1 MANKSGGTELNELI
15 RSMEPVLEDELY
27 VFAKVALNSDQ
38 ALDILARTESLNINM
53 MFREKEA
60 WTIILPKSMAVQEQ
74 LRFSFECRQITLNVH
89 SSLEAVGFLAAITSE
104 LASKLQ
110 IGVNPVSGF
119 YHDHLFVP
127 VGSEHKVLET
137 LQKMSAKRQ

>member
-1 MANKSGGTELNELI
+1 MANEIGGTDLNELI
-15 RSMEPVLEDELY
+15 RSMDPVLEDELY
-27 VFAKVALNSDQ
+27 VFAKVALDSDQ
-38 ALDILARTESLNINM
+38 AVDILARTESLNIKM

-60 WTIILPKSMAVQEQ
+60 WTVILPKSMAVQEQ
-74 LRFSFECRQITLNVH
+74 LSFSFECRQVTLNVH

-119 YHDHLFVP
+119 FHDHLFVP
-127 VGSEHKVLET
+127 VGFEHEVVET
-137 LQKMSAKRQ
+137 LKKMSAERQ